1 MHADNKLDI
10 QAGTVT
16 ITKSYEG
23 LEATDLQINGG
34 NIHVNASDD
43 GLNAAGGN
51 DSSGNNGG
59 WGGGGWGGGMSSS
72 TGTLTINDGYL
83 VVRAEGDGLD
93 SNGDL
98 IINGGTVLVYGP
110 MSGGN
115 GIFDKGDGNY
125 SFQINGGTVWG
136 CGTSDMF
143 ESPNTTYLSGTVSAT
158 AGATFAAADASG
170 NVSSIMTVP
179 SDMNMSNAMLFYCGS
194 DVSSVGL
201 YSGGTYSGGTMN
213 ADGYATGG
221 TLSGGSSVSNSSG
234 GGNNRPGGRW

>member
-1 MHADNKLDI
+1 M
-10 QAGTVT
+10 
-16 ITKSYEG
+16 
-23 LEATDLQINGG
+23 
-34 NIHVNASDD
+34 
-43 GLNAAGGN
+43 
-51 DSSGNNGG
+51 
-59 WGGGGWGGGMSSS
+59 
-72 TGTLTINDGYL
+72 
-83 VVRAEGDGLD
+83 D

-110 MSGGN
+110 TTGGN

-125 SFQINGGTVWG
+125 TFQINGGTVWG

-143 ESPNTTYLSGTVSAT
+143 ESPNTTYLSGTVSAI

>member
-1 MHADNKLDI
+1 MTL
-10 QAGTVT
+10 
-16 ITKSYEG
+16 
-23 LEATDLQINGG
+23 
-34 NIHVNASDD
+34 
-43 GLNAAGGN
+43 
-51 DSSGNNGG
+51 
-59 WGGGGWGGGMSSS
+59 GGMSSS

-110 MSGGN
+110 TTGGN

-143 ESPNTTYLSGTVSAT
+143 ESPNKTYLSGTVSAT

-221 TLSGGSSVSNSSG
+221 TLSGGSSVSSSSSG